1 MDLYIWILTSIVV
14 FIASLT
20 MSIAG
25 FGFGLVA
32 TPLLFLFLEPR
43 IVVLFSSSLGSII
56 GLLVFLQARHFIK
69 PKIIIIL
76 GLSSLVGIPIG
87 IYMISHISILI
98 LKIIIGILVIAFA
111 ILFYFGLTYKIKRE
125 NLGCAFSGFIGGI
138 FMTGTGLGG
147 PPVILYFINQA
158 FEKQVFRSSV
168 ASFFIITGIASFI
181 SLGVS
186 GIASSA
192 NLLQT
197 LTFIPVVVIAY
208 LIGNKILPHINQWL
222 FRTIVLA
229 IILISG
235 TAGLLLTLFAFIGLT

>member
-1 MDLYIWILTSIVV
+1 LDLYIWILTSIVV

-98 LKIIIGILVIAFA
+98 LKLIIGVLVIVFA
-111 ILFYFGLTYKIKRE
+111 IFFYFGLTYKIKRE
-125 NLGCAFSGFIGGI
+125 NLGCAISGFIGGI

-158 FEKQVFRSSV
+158 FEKQVFRASV

-197 LTFIPVVVIAY
+197 LTFIPVVIIAY
-208 LIGNKILPHINQWL
+208 FIGNKILPYINQWL

-229 IILISG
+229 IIVISG
-235 TAGLLLTLFAFIGLT
+235 TTGLLLTLFAFIGLT